1 MVFGSMPNEG
11 GNLLLSDDEFNEL
24 KSKNSEANFIKF
36 IKPFIGA
43 KEFIKGEKRWCI
55 WLKDIDHVLMMHIHI
70 LKLFKK
76 FCYHLCT

>member
-24 KSKNSEANFIKF
+24 KSKNSDQLGYQIHQAFYRR
-36 IKPFIGA
+36 

-55 WLKDIDHVLMMHIHI
+55 WLKR
-70 LKLFKK
+70 
-76 FCYHLCT
+76 Y